1 MTIDSELAD
10 VRLGVTRVEM
20 DDLVVF
26 PALARRSLLEKFA
39 VISIPRGDEGKG
51 LDCCAATPVPRL
63 ENKSYK
69 EWMESTPVRLG
80 GMGMRAIVET
90 SLEL

>member
-1 MTIDSELAD
+1 
-10 VRLGVTRVEM
+10 M

-26 PALARRSLLEKFA
+26 PALARRSLLEKCA
-39 VISIPRGDEGKG
+39 VISIPRADEGRG

-69 EWMESTPVRLG
+69 E
-80 GMGMRAIVET
+80 
-90 SLEL
+90 